1 MQKIKVQSFISSSE
15 IKMKQCF
22 ICVSKTLIF
31 EKLNSKYR
39 DFNMVPFPKLHVKQC
54 NIYLII
60 QEEKLLYIIAQLRAG
75 MTNELLTY

>member
-15 IKMKQCF
+15 IKMKQCLS
-22 ICVSKTLIF
+22 VYSKQYHF

-39 DFNMVPFPKLHVKQC
+39 DFNMVLFPKLHVKQC

-75 MTNELLTY
+75 N